1 MRLLR
6 FFDDPQDGEARATH
20 LRRAMALSAL
30 VLIAVTWRLWTPQT
44 VFPQVPFF
52 RWAAGLPAWCEW
64 IGLAG
69 MVLPLTAVGWS
80 PGGRWGTRGLLIFA
94 ASTAGMVLLDQ
105 ERLQPW
111 AYQFM
116 LMAVVLAVADAR
128 VALPLLRILI
138 VSFYFHSALS
148 KFDYTFLHTLGA
160 QFLAA
165 LAGSFGGS
173 VASWSEPWRL
183 VAAAVFPVGELLI
196 AVGLCFLRTRRLAL
210 GGAVLLHVLLLL
222 ILGPWGL
229 NHKLGVLVWNVY
241 FIWQD
246 LVLFG
251 GRRPTSSIVA
261 DGPAPVP
268 QSTST
273 LGVLGFAQ
281 AVILAAVLLPF
292 LAPTT
297 WFDLW
302 PSWGLYAAS
311 AERVSLLIHRR
322 ELEQL
327 PGDLQ
332 AFAVPTDDADDP
344 WIPLRLDRWA
354 LAALDAPIYPQSRYQ
369 LGVAEA
375 VIVRYQLGNRA
386 RVVRFALANRWTGAR
401 QHEILAGMPQVLA
414 AGEDYFFNTR
424 PRQGEF
430 RPVDELP

>member
-6 FFDDPQDGEARATH
+6 FFDDSQDGEARATH

-30 VLIAVTWRLWTPQT
+30 VLVAVTWRLWTPQT

-52 RWAAGLPAWCEW
+52 RWAAGLPAWSEW
-64 IGLAG
+64 LGLAG
-69 MVLPLTAVGWS
+69 MVLSLARVCWS
-80 PGGRWGTRGLLIFA
+80 PSGRWGTRALLIFA

-111 AYQFM
+111 AYQFI
-116 LMAVVLAVADAR
+116 LMAVVLTIADSR

-165 LAGSFGGS
+165 LAGSVGGS
-173 VASWSEPWRL
+173 VTSWSEPWRL
-183 VAAAVFPVGELLI
+183 VAAAMFPTGELLI
-196 AVGLCFLRTRRLAL
+196 AMGLCSRRTRRLAL
-210 GGAVLLHVLLLL
+210 GGAVLLHVLLLV

-246 LVLFG
+246 LILFG
-251 GRRPTSSIVA
+251 GRRPMSEVAADSPESSS
-261 DGPAPVP
+261 
-268 QSTST
+268 QSRSG
-273 LGVLGFAQ
+273 LGVWGWAQ
-281 AVILAAVLLPF
+281 GVIVAAVLLPF

-311 AERVSLLIHRR
+311 AERVSLLVHRR

-327 PGDLQ
+327 PSDLQ
-332 AFAVPTDDADDP
+332 AFAVPTDDPDDP

-354 LAALDAPIYPQSRYQ
+354 LSALDAPIYPQSRYQ

-386 RVVRFALANRWTGAR
+386 RVVRFALADRFSGAR
-401 QHEILAGMPQVLA
+401 QHDVLAGMPQVIS

-424 PRQGEF
+424 PRQ
-430 RPVDELP
+430 